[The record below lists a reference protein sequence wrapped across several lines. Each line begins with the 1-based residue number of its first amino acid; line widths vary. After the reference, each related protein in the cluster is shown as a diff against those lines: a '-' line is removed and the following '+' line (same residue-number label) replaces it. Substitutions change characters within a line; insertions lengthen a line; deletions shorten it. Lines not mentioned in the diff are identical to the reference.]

1 MRLKLDEN
9 LPLEVV
15 DVLKAEGHDAAS
27 VLGQEL
33 GGATDPTLAEHCRTE
48 ERALVTLDVGFADI
62 RSYPPER
69 YSGLIVLR
77 LRRHDKPYILDVIRQ
92 LLPRLS
98 TEPLSSHLWIVEEG
112 RVRIR
117 S

>member
-1 MRLKLDEN
+1 MRFKLDEN
-9 LPLEVV
+9 LPLELM
-15 DVLKAEGHDAAS
+15 DLFNGEGHDATS

-33 GGATDPTLAEHCRTE
+33 GGATDSALAEHCRAE
-48 ERALVTLDVGFADI
+48 ERALVTLDAGFADI
-62 RSYPPER
+62 RSYPPESF
-69 YSGLIVLR
+69 SGIVVLR

-92 LLPRLS
+92 LLPRFG

>member
-1 MRLKLDEN
+1 MRFKLDEN
-9 LPLEVV
+9 LPLELV
-15 DVLKAEGHDAAS
+15 DLLKAEGHDAAS

-33 GGATDPTLAEHCRTE
+33 GDASDSILAEHCRAE
-48 ERALVTLDVGFADI
+48 ERALVTPNVGFADI

-77 LRRHDKPYILDVIRQ
+77 LRRHDKPYILHVFRQ

-98 TEPLSSHLWIVEEG
+98 AEPLSSHLWIVEEG
-112 RVRIR
+112 RIRIR

>member
-1 MRLKLDEN
+1 MRFKIDEN
-9 LPLEVV
+9 LPLEIV
-15 DVLKAEGHDAAS
+15 DLLGAQGHDVAT

-33 GGATDPTLAEHCRTE
+33 GGATDSMLAEHCRTE
-48 ERALVTLDVGFADI
+48 ERALVTLDAGFADI

-69 YSGLIVLR
+69 FPGLVVLR
-77 LRRHDKPYILDVIRQ
+77 LRRHDKPYVLDVIRR
-92 LLPRLS
+92 LLPRFS
-98 TEPLSSHLWIVEEG
+98 AEPLPSHLWIVEEG

>member
-1 MRLKLDEN
+1 MKFKLDEN
-9 LPLEVV
+9 LPLELV
-15 DVLKAEGHDAAS
+15 DLFKGEGHDAAS
-27 VLGQEL
+27 VLGQQL
-33 GGATDPTLAEHCRTE
+33 GGACDSTLAEHCRAE
-48 ERALVTLDVGFADI
+48 KRALVTLDIGFADI

-77 LRRHDKPYILDVIRQ
+77 LRRHDKPYILDVTRQ